1 VSLLIF
7 SRKDNF
13 KAGSIAKLDTIM
25 VWLTDNAGDIF
36 ESLNLADDLN

>member
-1 VSLLIF
+1 LLIF
-7 SRKDNF
+7 F
-13 KAGSIAKLDTIM
+13 M